1 MKISIIG
8 LTKYEN
14 LGDQFIG
21 KTVDYI
27 VKQYGQVDTE
37 LLDFEYNK
45 SDGNASLWSR
55 ITWKAAYKLKL
66 NQLADVLLAEKY
78 KSFYQKK
85 LFKKL
90 VNSDAIIFS
99 GGSFKYGTQDVWVQ
113 YSTIIDYANKHN
125 IPVMF
130 NAMNVQKYDER
141 NFKCKY
147 LKKHLNKP
155 CVKYFSSRDG
165 QAGVDRLKSDYVEKN
180 LKVLPAAD
188 PAFWIPETYHVA
200 RNEKSNT
207 IGINVIAPDI
217 FLRYGG
223 KLQPEDVK
231 EAYIVLINRLKEKN
245 FKWQIFT
252 NGMQV
257 DNIFALEIAK
267 ICNAKEDEI
276 HIPKSDIELA
286 SMEANYMAVFGSRL
300 HSMICAYSLGV
311 PVAGFIWDEKI
322 THFAEMAK
330 LETMFLAENEVNG
343 EAMFNVLMKAV
354 QAEDNPENRIYW
366 KETTPKAIF
375 KFLDSIKC

>member
-27 VKQYGQVDTE
+27 VKEYGQVDTE

-55 ITWKAAYKLKL
+55 ITWKAACKLKL
-66 NQLADVLLAEKY
+66 KQLADVLLAEKY

-90 VNSDAIIFS
+90 EKSDAVIFS

-113 YSTIIDYANKHN
+113 YSTIIDYANEHN

-130 NAMNVQKYDER
+130 NAMNVQKYDEG
-141 NFKCKY
+141 NFKCRY

-165 QAGVDRLKSDYVEKN
+165 QAGVDRLKSDYVEKEIR
-180 LKVLPAAD
+180 VLPAAD
-188 PAFWIPETYHVA
+188 LAFWIPETYHVA

-207 IGINVIAPDI
+207 IGINVISPDI

-330 LETMFLAENEVNG
+330 LETVFLAENEVNG

-354 QAEDNPENRIYW
+354 QTEDNPENRIYW

-375 KFLDSIKC
+375 EFLDSIEC

>member
-27 VKQYGQVDTE
+27 VKEYGQIDTE

-55 ITWKAAYKLKL
+55 ITWKAACKLKL
-66 NQLADVLLAEKY
+66 KQLADVLLAEKY

-90 VNSDAIIFS
+90 EKSDAVIFS

-113 YSTIIDYANKHN
+113 YSTIIDYANEHN

-130 NAMNVQKYDER
+130 NAMNVQKYDEG
-141 NFKCKY
+141 NFKCRY

-165 QAGVDRLKSDYVEKN
+165 QAGVDRLKSDYVEKEIR
-180 LKVLPAAD
+180 VLPAAD

-207 IGINVIAPDI
+207 IGINVISPDI

-276 HIPKSDIELA
+276 HIPKSDFELA

-330 LETMFLAENEVNG
+330 LETVFLAENEVNG

-354 QAEDNPENRIYW
+354 QTEDNPENRIYW

-375 KFLDSIKC
+375 EFLDSIEC

>member
-27 VKQYGQVDTE
+27 VKEYGQVDTE

-55 ITWKAAYKLKL
+55 ITWKAACKLKL
-66 NQLADVLLAEKY
+66 KQLADVLLAEKY

-90 VNSDAIIFS
+90 EKSDAVIFS

-113 YSTIIDYANKHN
+113 YSTIIDYANEHN

-130 NAMNVQKYDER
+130 NAMNVQKYDEG
-141 NFKCKY
+141 NFKCRY

-165 QAGVDRLKSDYVEKN
+165 QAGVDRLKSDYVEKEIR
-180 LKVLPAAD
+180 VLPAAD

-207 IGINVIAPDI
+207 IGINVISPDI

-330 LETMFLAENEVNG
+330 LETVFLAENEVNG

-354 QAEDNPENRIYW
+354 QTEDNPENRIYW

-375 KFLDSIKC
+375 EFLDSIEC

>member
-1 MKISIIG
+1 MK
-8 LTKYEN
+8 
-14 LGDQFIG
+14 
-21 KTVDYI
+21 
-27 VKQYGQVDTE
+27 
-37 LLDFEYNK
+37 
-45 SDGNASLWSR
+45 
-55 ITWKAAYKLKL
+55 
-66 NQLADVLLAEKY
+66 
-78 KSFYQKK
+78 
-85 LFKKL
+85 
-90 VNSDAIIFS
+90 NSDAIVFS
-99 GGSFKYGTQDVWVQ
+99 CGSFKYGTQDLWVQ

-130 NAMNVQKYDER
+130 NAMNVQKYDES
-141 NFKCKY
+141 NFKCRY

-165 QAGVDRLKSDYVEKN
+165 LAGVDRLKLDYVEK
-180 LKVLPAAD
+180 KEIRVLPAAD

-200 RNEKSNT
+200 RNEKSST

-223 KLQPEDVK
+223 TLQPENVK
-231 EAYIVLINRLKEKN
+231 EAYIVMINRLKEKD

-252 NGMQV
+252 NGTQV
-257 DNIFALEIAK
+257 DNIFALDIAK

-322 THFAEMAK
+322 IRFAEMAE
-330 LETMFLAENEVNG
+330 LETMFLTENEVNG
-343 EAMFNVLMKAV
+343 EAMFHVLMKAV
-354 QAEDNPENRIYW
+354 HAEDNSENRNYW
-366 KETTPKAIF
+366 KKTTPKAIF
-375 KFLDSIKC
+375 EFLDSIKC

>member
-27 VKQYGQVDTE
+27 VKEYGQVDTE

-55 ITWKAAYKLKL
+55 ITWKAACKLKL
-66 NQLADVLLAEKY
+66 KQLADVLLAEKY

-90 VNSDAIIFS
+90 EKSDAVIFS

-113 YSTIIDYANKHN
+113 YSTIIDYANEHN

-130 NAMNVQKYDER
+130 NAMNVQKYDEG
-141 NFKCKY
+141 NFKCRY

-165 QAGVDRLKSDYVEKN
+165 QAGVDRLKSDYVEKEIR
-180 LKVLPAAD
+180 VLPAAD

-207 IGINVIAPDI
+207 IGINVISPDI

-276 HIPKSDIELA
+276 HIPKSDFELA

-330 LETMFLAENEVNG
+330 LETVFLAENEVNG

-354 QAEDNPENRIYW
+354 QTEDNPENRIYW

-375 KFLDSIKC
+375 EFLDSIEC

>member
-27 VKQYGQVDTE
+27 VKEYGQVDTE

-55 ITWKAAYKLKL
+55 ITWKAACKLKL
-66 NQLADVLLAEKY
+66 KQLADVLLAEKY

-90 VNSDAIIFS
+90 EKSDAVIFS

-113 YSTIIDYANKHN
+113 YSTIIDYANEHN

-130 NAMNVQKYDER
+130 NAMNVQKYDEG
-141 NFKCKY
+141 NFKCRY

-165 QAGVDRLKSDYVEKN
+165 QAGVDRLKSDYVEKEIR
-180 LKVLPAAD
+180 VLPAAD

-207 IGINVIAPDI
+207 IGINVISPDI

-252 NGMQV
+252 NGMRV

-286 SMEANYMAVFGSRL
+286 SMEVNYMAVFGSRL

-330 LETMFLAENEVNG
+330 LETVFLAENEVNG

-354 QAEDNPENRIYW
+354 QTEDNPENRIYW

-375 KFLDSIKC
+375 EFLDSIEC

>member
-1 MKISIIG
+1 M
-8 LTKYEN
+8 
-14 LGDQFIG
+14 
-21 KTVDYI
+21 
-27 VKQYGQVDTE
+27 
-37 LLDFEYNK
+37 
-45 SDGNASLWSR
+45 
-55 ITWKAAYKLKL
+55 
-66 NQLADVLLAEKY
+66 
-78 KSFYQKK
+78 
-85 LFKKL
+85 
-90 VNSDAIIFS
+90 
-99 GGSFKYGTQDVWVQ
+99 
-113 YSTIIDYANKHN
+113 
-125 IPVMF
+125 
-130 NAMNVQKYDER
+130 
-141 NFKCKY
+141 
-147 LKKHLNKP
+147 
-155 CVKYFSSRDG
+155 
-165 QAGVDRLKSDYVEKN
+165 
-180 LKVLPAAD
+180 PAAD

-207 IGINVIAPDI
+207 IGINVISPDI

-311 PVAGFIWDEKI
+311 PIAGFIWDEKI

-330 LETMFLAENEVNG
+330 LETVFLAENEVNG

-354 QAEDNPENRIYW
+354 QTEDNPENRIYW

-375 KFLDSIKC
+375 EFLDSIEC

>member
-27 VKQYGQVDTE
+27 VKEYGQVDTE

-55 ITWKAAYKLKL
+55 ITWKAACKLKL
-66 NQLADVLLAEKY
+66 KQLADVLLAEKY

-90 VNSDAIIFS
+90 EKSDAVIFS

-113 YSTIIDYANKHN
+113 YSTIIDYANEHN

-130 NAMNVQKYDER
+130 NAMNVQKYDEG
-141 NFKCKY
+141 NFKCRY

-165 QAGVDRLKSDYVEKN
+165 QAGVDWLKSDYVEKEIR
-180 LKVLPAAD
+180 VLPAAD

-207 IGINVIAPDI
+207 IGINVISPDI

-276 HIPKSDIELA
+276 HIPKSDFELA

-330 LETMFLAENEVNG
+330 LETVFLAENEVNG

-354 QAEDNPENRIYW
+354 QTEDNPENRIYW

-375 KFLDSIKC
+375 EFLDSIEC

>member
-27 VKQYGQVDTE
+27 VKEYGQVDTE

-55 ITWKAAYKLKL
+55 ITWKAACKLKL
-66 NQLADVLLAEKY
+66 KQLADVLLAEKY

-90 VNSDAIIFS
+90 EKSDAVIFS

-113 YSTIIDYANKHN
+113 YSTIIDYANEHN

-130 NAMNVQKYDER
+130 NAMNVQKYDEG
-141 NFKCKY
+141 NFKCRY

-165 QAGVDRLKSDYVEKN
+165 QAGVDRLKSDYVEKEIR
-180 LKVLPAAD
+180 VLPAAD

-207 IGINVIAPDI
+207 IGINVISPDI

-311 PVAGFIWDEKI
+311 PIAGFIWDEKI

-330 LETMFLAENEVNG
+330 LETVFLAENEVNG

-354 QAEDNPENRIYW
+354 QTEDNPENRIYW

-375 KFLDSIKC
+375 EFLDSIEC

>member
-27 VKQYGQVDTE
+27 VKEYGQVDTE

-55 ITWKAAYKLKL
+55 ITWKAACKLKL
-66 NQLADVLLAEKY
+66 KQLADVLLAEKY

-90 VNSDAIIFS
+90 EKSDAVIFS

-113 YSTIIDYANKHN
+113 YSTIIDYANEHN

-130 NAMNVQKYDER
+130 NAMNVQKYDEG
-141 NFKCKY
+141 NFKCRY

-165 QAGVDRLKSDYVEKN
+165 QAGVDRLKSDYVEKEIR
-180 LKVLPAAD
+180 VLPAAD

-207 IGINVIAPDI
+207 IGINVISPDI

-252 NGMQV
+252 NGMRV

-330 LETMFLAENEVNG
+330 LETVFLAENEVNG

-354 QAEDNPENRIYW
+354 QTEDNPENRIYW

-375 KFLDSIKC
+375 EFLDSIEC